1 MFYQQLCGRGSVTH
15 LVRELIG
22 RGEALE
28 EDLIAHILRETL
40 KALQH
45 LHKNHVIH
53 RDVKGHNI
61 LINDQGQIKLID
73 FGKYIYESAVP
84 IYRESFSPVLYCEFK
99 IMFKTEEIYLLLIN
113 SLVKEE
119 IQNSMKY
126 FTIGIGQ
133 RYVYKKLKK
142 KNLYTV
148 NTICTFDNWERY
160 RRK

>member
-22 RGEALE
+22 RGETLE
-28 EDLIAHILRETL
+28 EDLIAHIIRETL

-73 FGKYIYESAVP
+73 FGKYLTVHVSAVP
-84 IYRESFSPVLYCEFK
+84 IYRERFSPVL
-99 IMFKTEEIYLLLIN
+99 L
-113 SLVKEE
+113 SV
-119 IQNSMKY
+119 
-126 FTIGIGQ
+126 
-133 RYVYKKLKK
+133 
-142 KNLYTV
+142 
-148 NTICTFDNWERY
+148 
-160 RRK
+160 

>member
-73 FGKYIYESAVP
+73 FGKYLTVHVSAVP
-84 IYRESFSPVLYCEFK
+84 IYRERFSPVL
-99 IMFKTEEIYLLLIN
+99 L
-113 SLVKEE
+113 SV
-119 IQNSMKY
+119 
-126 FTIGIGQ
+126 
-133 RYVYKKLKK
+133 
-142 KNLYTV
+142 
-148 NTICTFDNWERY
+148 
-160 RRK
+160 

>member
-28 EDLIAHILRETL
+28 EDLIAHIIRETL

-73 FGKYIYESAVP
+73 FGKYLTVSAVL
-84 IYRESFSPVLYCEFK
+84 IYRESFSPVLLSVYNDV
-99 IMFKTEEIYLLLIN
+99 KTKEIYLFIVNTLTQPL
-113 SLVKEE
+113 KKE
-119 IQNSMKY
+119 IQNSMKSS
-126 FTIGIGQ
+126 TIVLGLVKDMCI
-133 RYVYKKLKK
+133 
-142 KNLYTV
+142 NS
-148 NTICTFDNWERY
+148 
-160 RRK
+160 

>member
-113 SLVKEE
+113 TALKEE
-119 IQNSMKY
+119 IQNSMKS

-133 RYVYKKLKK
+133 RYTYINSLK
-142 KNLYTV
+142 N
-148 NTICTFDNWERY
+148 NPCIQ
-160 RRK
+160 

>member
-22 RGEALE
+22 WGEALE

-113 SLVKEE
+113 TALKEE
-119 IQNSMKY
+119 IQNSMKS

-133 RYVYKKLKK
+133 RYTCINSLK
-142 KNLYTV
+142 NSPC
-148 NTICTFDNWERY
+148 IQ
-160 RRK
+160 

>member
-22 RGEALE
+22 RGETLE
-28 EDLIAHILRETL
+28 EDLIAHIIRETL

-73 FGKYIYESAVP
+73 FGKY
-84 IYRESFSPVLYCEFK
+84 L
-99 IMFKTEEIYLLLIN
+99 
-113 SLVKEE
+113 
-119 IQNSMKY
+119 
-126 FTIGIGQ
+126 
-133 RYVYKKLKK
+133 
-142 KNLYTV
+142 TV
-148 NTICTFDNWERY
+148 HVS
-160 RRK
+160 

>member
-73 FGKYIYESAVP
+73 FGKYLTVHVSAVP
-84 IYRESFSPVLYCEFK
+84 IYRERFSPVLLSVYNDV
-99 IMFKTEEIYLLLIN
+99 KTKEIYLFI
-113 SLVKEE
+113 
-119 IQNSMKY
+119 
-126 FTIGIGQ
+126 
-133 RYVYKKLKK
+133 
-142 KNLYTV
+142 V
-148 NTICTFDNWERY
+148 NTLTLPFK
-160 RRK
+160 RKFKTA

>member
-28 EDLIAHILRETL
+28 EDLIAHIIRETL

-73 FGKYIYESAVP
+73 FGKYLTVSAVL
-84 IYRESFSPVLYCEFK
+84 IYRESFSPVLLSVYNDV
-99 IMFKTEEIYLLLIN
+99 KTKEIYLFIVNTLTQPL
-113 SLVKEE
+113 KKE
-119 IQNSMKY
+119 IQNSMKSS
-126 FTIGIGQ
+126 TIVLGLGKDMCI
-133 RYVYKKLKK
+133 
-142 KNLYTV
+142 NS
-148 NTICTFDNWERY
+148 
-160 RRK
+160 

>member
-73 FGKYIYESAVP
+73 FGKYIHVYVSAVP
-84 IYRESFSPVLYCEFK
+84 IYRESFCPVLYCEFK
-99 IMFKTEEIYLLLIN
+99 MMFKTEDIYLLLIN
-113 SLVKEE
+113 TALKKE
-119 IQNSMKY
+119 IQNSMKS

-133 RYVYKKLKK
+133 RYTYINSLK
-142 KNLYTV
+142 N
-148 NTICTFDNWERY
+148 NPCIQ
-160 RRK
+160 

>member
-113 SLVKEE
+113 TALKEE
-119 IQNSMKY
+119 IQNSMKS

-133 RYVYKKLKK
+133 RYTCINSLK
-142 KNLYTV
+142 N
-148 NTICTFDNWERY
+148 NPCIQ
-160 RRK
+160 

>member
-84 IYRESFSPVLYCEFK
+84 IYRESFSPVLYC
-99 IMFKTEEIYLLLIN
+99 
-113 SLVKEE
+113 
-119 IQNSMKY
+119 
-126 FTIGIGQ
+126 
-133 RYVYKKLKK
+133 
-142 KNLYTV
+142 
-148 NTICTFDNWERY
+148 
-160 RRK
+160 